1 MKKRYLVNYRKQSPC
16 SGVVFELGTSI
27 ILKGARCNFSR
38 VFRTLFVIY
47 INTIVSE
54 IPKRIYLKLS
64 EPDVSYK
71 TLRFEGQT
79 YVKLNYIRSHG
90 RSLRFQV
97 TDFCNYEQTSF
108 LFSSPRLKLFP
119 FLPSP
124 FHYVYSSFFLSFSL
138 IYRHVYEQT
147 HT

>member
-71 TLRFEGQT
+71 TLRFEG
-79 YVKLNYIRSHG
+79 
-90 RSLRFQV
+90 
-97 TDFCNYEQTSF
+97 
-108 LFSSPRLKLFP
+108 
-119 FLPSP
+119 
-124 FHYVYSSFFLSFSL
+124 
-138 IYRHVYEQT
+138 
-147 HT
+147 